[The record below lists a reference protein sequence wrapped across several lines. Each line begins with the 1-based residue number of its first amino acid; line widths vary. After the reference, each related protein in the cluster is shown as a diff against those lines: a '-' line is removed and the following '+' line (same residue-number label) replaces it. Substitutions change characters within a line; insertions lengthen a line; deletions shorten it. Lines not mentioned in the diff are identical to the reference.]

1 MEKEFEEFA
10 KSDFTLQIFSKN
22 KLVFKSKKEGVRGL
36 VDYIKKYGKHFGDL
50 TIFDRVIG
58 NAAAL
63 LFAYLKAKEVYG
75 VVGSKLAKKTLKKFK
90 IKFHFKKTIPNILNK
105 DETDLCPFEK
115 LSLLKSPEQ
124 LYNCLKK

>member
-63 LFAYLKAKEVYG
+63 LFAYLNRYI
-75 VVGSKLAKKTLKKFK
+75 KLFINYHNLL
-90 IKFHFKKTIPNILNK
+90 INI
-105 DETDLCPFEK
+105 
-115 LSLLKSPEQ
+115 
-124 LYNCLKK
+124 